1 MKVAVIGAGAWGTAL
16 AIQAAKAY
24 PVKLWARDSGHI
36 SGMKK
41 ARSNPKYLGDFTF
54 PNHLELTASLDEAV
68 LTSDVIISSVPTSA
82 FAEVIQNI
90 QSIDSA
96 KPIIWTNKGLE
107 TNSSLFP
114 HEIIHDHL
122 INKDLA
128 YGVLSGPSFA
138 AELVRDLPTAVTLA
152 TTNSD
157 LSNSVAKIFHHG
169 SMRVYLS
176 DDIAGVT
183 VGGSLK
189 NIIAIASG
197 ISDGMGFGNNAR
209 AALITRGIAEITR
222 FGKTLNASEETFIGL
237 AGIGDLLLTCTGQYS
252 RNREVGIRLAEGKSL
267 DSILSSLGHVAE
279 GVNACFE
286 LVKRIKDTNID
297 MPITC
302 EVYRVLTNEIS
313 AKDAVKNLLS
323 RSLTTEN

>member
-1 MKVAVIGAGAWGTAL
+1 MKVSVIGAGAWGTAL

-54 PNHLELTASLDEAV
+54 PDHLELTASLDEAV
-68 LTSDVIISSVPTSA
+68 LTSDVVISSVPTSA
-82 FAEVIQNI
+82 FAEIIQNI
-90 QSIDSA
+90 QSIDPA

-107 TNSSLFP
+107 ANSSLFP

-138 AELVRDLPTAVTLA
+138 AELVRDLPTVVTLA

>member
-54 PNHLELTASLDEAV
+54 PDHLELTASLDEAV

-82 FAEVIQNI
+82 FAEIIQNI

-128 YGVLSGPSFA
+128 CGVLSGPSFA

>member
-54 PNHLELTASLDEAV
+54 PDHLELTASLDEAV

-82 FAEVIQNI
+82 FAEIIQNI

-279 GVNACFE
+279 GVNACYE

-302 EVYRVLTNEIS
+302 EVYRVLINEIS

>member
-54 PNHLELTASLDEAV
+54 PDHLELTASLDEAV

-122 INKDLA
+122 INKDLS

>member
-54 PNHLELTASLDEAV
+54 PDHLELTASLDEAV

-82 FAEVIQNI
+82 FAEIIQNI

-114 HEIIHDHL
+114 HELIRDHL

-286 LVKRIKDTNID
+286 LVKRVKDTNID

>member
-54 PNHLELTASLDEAV
+54 PDHLELTASLDEAV

-82 FAEVIQNI
+82 FAEIIQNI
-90 QSIDSA
+90 QSIDPA

-114 HEIIHDHL
+114 HEIIHDHI

-183 VGGSLK
+183 LGGSLK

>member
-68 LTSDVIISSVPTSA
+68 LTSDVVISSVPTSA
-82 FAEVIQNI
+82 FAEIIQNI
-90 QSIDSA
+90 QSIDPA

-107 TNSSLFP
+107 ANSSLFP

-267 DSILSSLGHVAE
+267 DSILSSLLCNVHTLFG
-279 GVNACFE
+279 
-286 LVKRIKDTNID
+286 
-297 MPITC
+297 
-302 EVYRVLTNEIS
+302 
-313 AKDAVKNLLS
+313 
-323 RSLTTEN
+323 

>member
-54 PNHLELTASLDEAV
+54 PDHLELTASLVEAV
-68 LTSDVIISSVPTSA
+68 LTSDVVISSVPTSA
-82 FAEVIQNI
+82 FAEIIQNI
-90 QSIDSA
+90 QSIDPA

-122 INKDLA
+122 INKELA

-209 AALITRGIAEITR
+209 AALMTRGIAEITR
-222 FGKTLNASEETFIGL
+222 FGKTLNASEDTFIGL
-237 AGIGDLLLTCTGQYS
+237 AGIGDLFLTCTGQYS
-252 RNREVGIRLAEGKSL
+252 RNREVGIRLAQGKSL

-279 GVNACFE
+279 GVNACYE
-286 LVKRIKDTNID
+286 LFKRIKDTNID

-313 AKDAVKNLLS
+313 ARDAVKNLLS

>member
-41 ARSNPKYLGDFTF
+41 ARSNPKYLGDFIF
-54 PNHLELTASLDEAV
+54 PDHLGLTASLDEAV
-68 LTSDVIISSVPTSA
+68 LTSDVVISSVPTSA
-82 FAEVIQNI
+82 FAEIIQNI
-90 QSIDSA
+90 QSIDPA

-114 HEIIHDHL
+114 HELIRDHL

-157 LSNSVAKIFHHG
+157 LSNSVAKIFHHS

-176 DDIAGVT
+176 DDIVGVT

>member
-54 PNHLELTASLDEAV
+54 PDHLELTASLDEAV

-82 FAEVIQNI
+82 FAEIIQNI
-90 QSIDSA
+90 QSIDPA

-189 NIIAIASG
+189 NIIAIASK
-197 ISDGMGFGNNAR
+197 SFCFGLRHAAPIQKR
-209 AALITRGIAEITR
+209 VAPEAFASFAALITSSSPKIFSFST
-222 FGKTLNASEETFIGL
+222 SVSYL
-237 AGIGDLLLTCTGQYS
+237 ADWGQYAQS
-252 RNREVGIRLAEGKSL
+252 SEHPPVLI
-267 DSILSSLGHVAE
+267 DS
-279 GVNACFE
+279 N
-286 LVKRIKDTNID
+286 
-297 MPITC
+297 
-302 EVYRVLTNEIS
+302 VLNCT
-313 AKDAVKNLLS
+313 
-323 RSLTTEN
+323 

>member
-54 PNHLELTASLDEAV
+54 PDHLELTASLDEAV

-82 FAEVIQNI
+82 FAEIIQNI

-96 KPIIWTNKGLE
+96 KQIIWTNKGLE

>member
-54 PNHLELTASLDEAV
+54 PDHLELTASLDEAII
-68 LTSDVIISSVPTSA
+68 TSDVIISSVPTSA
-82 FAEVIQNI
+82 FAEIIQNI
-90 QSIDSA
+90 QSIDPA

-107 TNSSLFP
+107 TISSLFP
-114 HEIIHDHL
+114 HEIIHDYL

-197 ISDGMGFGNNAR
+197 ISDGMGFRNNAR

-222 FGKTLNASEETFIGL
+222 FGISHGAKEETFMGL
-237 AGIGDLLLTCTGQYS
+237 AGIGDLMLTCTGQYS
-252 RNREVGIRLAEGKSL
+252 RNREVGLRLAEGKVLSE
-267 DSILSSLGHVAE
+267 ILSSLGHVAE
-279 GVNACFE
+279 GVNACYE
-286 LVKRIKDTNID
+286 VKKRIKSDVD
-297 MPITC
+297 MPIVQQ
-302 EVYRVLTNEIS
+302 VYQVLTNNIS
-313 AKDAVKNLLS
+313 ASEAVKSLLS
-323 RSLTTEN
+323 RSLRPES

>member
-54 PNHLELTASLDEAV
+54 PDHLELTASLDEVV
-68 LTSDVIISSVPTSA
+68 LTSDVVISSVPTSA
-82 FAEVIQNI
+82 FAEIIQNI

-279 GVNACFE
+279 GVNACYE

-302 EVYRVLTNEIS
+302 EVYRVLINEIS

>member
-54 PNHLELTASLDEAV
+54 PDHLELTASLDEAV

-82 FAEVIQNI
+82 FAEIIQNI

-138 AELVRDLPTAVTLA
+138 AELVRDLPTGVTLA

-169 SMRVYLS
+169 RMRVYLS

-237 AGIGDLLLTCTGQYS
+237 AGIGDLLLTCTGHYS

>member
-54 PNHLELTASLDEAV
+54 PDHLELTASLDEAV

-82 FAEVIQNI
+82 FAEIIQNI
-90 QSIDSA
+90 QSIDPA

-114 HEIIHDHL
+114 HELIRDHL

-157 LSNSVAKIFHHG
+157 LSNPVAKIFHHG

-222 FGKTLNASEETFIGL
+222 FGKTLNASEDTFIGL

-279 GVNACFE
+279 GVNACYE
-286 LVKRIKDTNID
+286 LFKRIKDTNID

>member
-1 MKVAVIGAGAWGTAL
+1 MKVTVIGAGAWGTAL

-54 PNHLELTASLDEAV
+54 PDHLELTASLDEAV

-82 FAEVIQNI
+82 FAEIIQNI

>member
-1 MKVAVIGAGAWGTAL
+1 MMKVAVIGAGAWGTAL

-54 PNHLELTASLDEAV
+54 PDHLELTASLDEAV

-82 FAEVIQNI
+82 FAEIIQNI
-90 QSIDSA
+90 QSIDPA

-152 TTNSD
+152 I
-157 LSNSVAKIFHHG
+157 SNSVAKIFHHG

>member
-24 PVKLWARDSGHI
+24 PVKLWARDFGHI

-54 PNHLELTASLDEAV
+54 PDHLELTASLDEAV
-68 LTSDVIISSVPTSA
+68 LTSDVVISSVPTSA
-82 FAEVIQNI
+82 FAEIIQNI
-90 QSIDSA
+90 QSIDPA

-107 TNSSLFP
+107 ANSSLFP
-114 HEIIHDHL
+114 HEIIHNHL

-176 DDIAGVT
+176 DDIPGVT

-279 GVNACFE
+279 GVNACYE

>member
-82 FAEVIQNI
+82 FAEIIQNI

-114 HEIIHDHL
+114 HELIRDHL

>member
-41 ARSNPKYLGDFTF
+41 ARSNPKYLGNFTF

-68 LTSDVIISSVPTSA
+68 LTSDVVISSVPTSA
-82 FAEVIQNI
+82 FAEIIQNI
-90 QSIDSA
+90 QSIDPA

-107 TNSSLFP
+107 TISSLFP
-114 HEIIHDHL
+114 HEIIHDYL

-197 ISDGMGFGNNAR
+197 ISDGIGFGNNAR

-279 GVNACFE
+279 GVNACYE
-286 LVKRIKDTNID
+286 LFKRIKDTNID
-297 MPITC
+297 MPITY
-302 EVYRVLTNEIS
+302 EVYKVLTNEIS

>member
-54 PNHLELTASLDEAV
+54 PDHLELTASLDEAV

>member
-54 PNHLELTASLDEAV
+54 PDHLELTASLDEAV

-82 FAEVIQNI
+82 FAEIIQNI
-90 QSIDSA
+90 QSIDPA

-114 HEIIHDHL
+114 YEIIHDHL

>member
-82 FAEVIQNI
+82 FAEIIQNI

-237 AGIGDLLLTCTGQYS
+237 AGIGDLLLTCTGHYS

>member
-24 PVKLWARDSGHI
+24 PVKLWARDFGHI

-54 PNHLELTASLDEAV
+54 PDHLELTASLDEAV
-68 LTSDVIISSVPTSA
+68 LTSDVVISSVPTSA
-82 FAEVIQNI
+82 FAEIIQNI
-90 QSIDSA
+90 QSIDPA

-107 TNSSLFP
+107 ANSSLFP
-114 HEIIHDHL
+114 HEIIHNHL
-122 INKDLA
+122 INKDFA

-222 FGKTLNASEETFIGL
+222 FGKTLDASEETFIGL

-279 GVNACFE
+279 GVNACYE
-286 LVKRIKDTNID
+286 LVKRIKDTSID

>member
-54 PNHLELTASLDEAV
+54 PDHLELTASLDEAV
-68 LTSDVIISSVPTSA
+68 FTSDVIISSVPTSA

>member
-54 PNHLELTASLDEAV
+54 PDHLELTASLDEAV

-82 FAEVIQNI
+82 FAEIIQNI
-90 QSIDSA
+90 QSIDPA

-114 HEIIHDHL
+114 HEIIHDHI

-222 FGKTLNASEETFIGL
+222 LGKTLNASEETFIGL

>member
-54 PNHLELTASLDEAV
+54 PDHLELTASLDEAV

-82 FAEVIQNI
+82 FAEIIQNI
-90 QSIDSA
+90 QSIDPA

-114 HEIIHDHL
+114 HEIIHDH
-122 INKDLA
+122 IVNKDLA

-152 TTNSD
+152 TSNSD

-279 GVNACFE
+279 GVNACSE

>member
-1 MKVAVIGAGAWGTAL
+1 
-16 AIQAAKAY
+16 
-24 PVKLWARDSGHI
+24 
-36 SGMKK
+36 
-41 ARSNPKYLGDFTF
+41 
-54 PNHLELTASLDEAV
+54 
-68 LTSDVIISSVPTSA
+68 VIISSVPTSA
-82 FAEVIQNI
+82 FAEIIQNI

-114 HEIIHDHL
+114 HEIIHDHI

>member
-1 MKVAVIGAGAWGTAL
+1 
-16 AIQAAKAY
+16 
-24 PVKLWARDSGHI
+24 
-36 SGMKK
+36 MKK

-54 PNHLELTASLDEAV
+54 PDHLELTASLDEAV
-68 LTSDVIISSVPTSA
+68 LTSDVIISSVPTSV
-82 FAEVIQNI
+82 FAEIIQNI
-90 QSIDSA
+90 QSIDPA

-222 FGKTLNASEETFIGL
+222 FGKTLNASEETFIGIAEITRFGKTLNASEETFIGL

>member
-41 ARSNPKYLGDFTF
+41 ARSNPKYLGDFIF
-54 PNHLELTASLDEAV
+54 PDHLGLTASLDEAV

>member
-54 PNHLELTASLDEAV
+54 PDHLELTASLDEAV

-82 FAEVIQNI
+82 FAEIIQNI

-114 HEIIHDHL
+114 HELIRDHL

>member
-1 MKVAVIGAGAWGTAL
+1 
-16 AIQAAKAY
+16 
-24 PVKLWARDSGHI
+24 
-36 SGMKK
+36 
-41 ARSNPKYLGDFTF
+41 
-54 PNHLELTASLDEAV
+54 
-68 LTSDVIISSVPTSA
+68 VPTSA
-82 FAEVIQNI
+82 FAEIIQKI
-90 QSIDSA
+90 QTIDSN
-96 KPIIWTNKGLE
+96 KSIIWTNKGLE
-107 TNSSLFP
+107 TGSSLFP
-114 HEIIHDHL
+114 HEIIQDYL
-122 INKDLA
+122 VNKELA

-152 TTNSD
+152 TTNSE
-157 LSNSVAKIFHHG
+157 LSNSVAKIFHH
-169 SMRVYLS
+169 
-176 DDIAGVT
+176 DIAGVT

-222 FGKTLNASEETFIGL
+222 FGKALNASEETFIGL

-267 DSILSSLGHVAE
+267 DEILSSLGHVAE
-279 GVNACFE
+279 GVNACYEVFN
-286 LVKRIKDTNID
+286 RIKHENID

>member
-54 PNHLELTASLDEAV
+54 PDHLELTASLDEAV

-82 FAEVIQNI
+82 FAEIIQNI

-114 HEIIHDHL
+114 HEIIHDHI